1 MLLAVRLNVLTKSF
15 VDLLTSFHEKS
26 TKSENLSNL
35 KDKKERIELTSPN
48 VTQISFFWKT
58 NGQDIGQLAVLF
70 LFFKGFSY

>member
-48 VTQISFFWKT
+48 VTQILFFWKT
-58 NGQDIGQLAVLF
+58 NGQWLAVLF
-70 LFFKGFSY
+70 LFFKGLSD